1 MREKILE
8 LIETKIAYLERA
20 NADLSDVV
28 FRQQREIQALAD
40 ALAAQSKLL
49 TERLQAVEREERLPS
64 LDEERP
70 PHY

>member
-1 MREKILE
+1 MNEASLE

-28 FRQQREIQALAD
+28 ARQQREIQALA
-40 ALAAQSKLL
+40 AQIKMMA
-49 TERLQAVEREERLPS
+49 ERIQTQREERLPS
-64 LDEERP
+64 PDEERP